1 MQENVG
7 TADRW
12 LRVAVGSALV
22 VGALGALRRGGGIVP
37 GLVLAGGAI
46 VLETA
51 VTRVCPL
58 NAAFGLDTRTWR
70 PFGRLVTESEA
81 GTIREAARRFAAAG

>member
-12 LRVAVGSALV
+12 LRVAVGGALV
-22 VGALGALRRGGGIVP
+22 LGSLRALRRGGGIAP
-37 GLVLAGGAI
+37 GLALAAGAI

-51 VTRVCPL
+51 VTRVCPV
-58 NAAFGLDTRTWR
+58 NAALGLDTRTWE
-70 PFGRLVTESEA
+70 PFGRLVTDSEA

>member
-12 LRVAVGSALV
+12 LRVAVGGVLV
-22 VGALGALRRGGGIVP
+22 VGALSALRRRGGLAP
-37 GLVLAGGAI
+37 GLFLAGGAI

-58 NAAFGLDTRTWR
+58 NAALGLDTRTWR
-70 PFGRLVTESEA
+70 PFGRLDTQAE